1 MVKRFIYFLE
11 KVQIIFGL
19 IFLSIFFLIIILQ
32 ITARYM
38 GVSIIWT
45 EEVANYSFIWA
56 IFMGASVMVN
66 RREHFNFDLLS
77 RKLKGKYRLMI
88 SIVNDLI
95 LILFNSAILVLGIQV
110 VTEFWN
116 YTWATIPEMK
126 MGYVWLAIPIMAGTM
141 IIYSMS
147 HLLGHIHAWKK
158 KEVFQ

>member
-1 MVKRFIYFLE
+1 MVKQFIYFLE
-11 KVQIIFGL
+11 KVQIILGL

-32 ITARYM
+32 ITTRYM

-66 RREHFNFDLLS
+66 RREHFKLDLLS

-95 LILFNSAILVLGIQV
+95 LILFNSAMFVLGIQV
-110 VTEFWN
+110 VTVFWN

-147 HLLGHIHAWKK
+147 HLLGHINAWKNK
-158 KEVFQ
+158 GVFQ